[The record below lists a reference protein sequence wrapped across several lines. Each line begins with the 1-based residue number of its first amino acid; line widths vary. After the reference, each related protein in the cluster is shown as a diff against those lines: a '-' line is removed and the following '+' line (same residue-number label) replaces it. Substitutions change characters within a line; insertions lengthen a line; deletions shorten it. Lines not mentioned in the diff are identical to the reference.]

1 MTTKPIPLTN
11 KSLYQSAS
19 QVLPGGVS
27 AAARAGKAVGGP
39 FYMARARGSRL
50 HDIEG
55 HEYIDL
61 HTSHGAALLGHG
73 HPRITEA
80 VAKAM
85 EMGMLCAYET
95 EAHGAVAKRL
105 VDLLPGADMIRF
117 TATGTETTYYAVKLA
132 REFTG
137 RHKVLKFEGHF
148 HGFNDYLQFN
158 FWPTEGNRYPRV
170 SEETPGVPPGAE
182 KHVIVLPFNDMDLL
196 ENTLRQQGDEI
207 AAVILEPINYNAGG
221 IRPLPGFLEAL
232 RQLTA
237 EKDIILIFDEI
248 LSGFRTGP
256 GCLQEYLG
264 VTPDLFCIGKALG
277 GGMPIS
283 AFGGK
288 KEIMEHVAPLGK
300 VMHSGTYNAPL
311 PCILA
316 VNTFLDVITEPGFYD
331 KLLKHCD
338 MLYEGM
344 GEIIQRLG
352 IRCRLQATGARFNVL
367 FGLEKEPINYA
378 ESSQRDVAT
387 TVRFFDSARKHG
399 VFFFDGWHHGISAAH
414 TEDDIQQALAGI
426 EAAMVEVK

>member
-1 MTTKPIPLTN
+1 MINTSVTN
-11 KSLYQSAS
+11 ESLYQYAS
-19 QVLPGGVS
+19 QFLPGGVS

-39 FYMARARGSRL
+39 FYMARGRGSRL
-50 HDIEG
+50 QDVEG
-55 HEYIDL
+55 NEYIDL

-80 VAKAM
+80 VARSL

-95 EAHGAVAKRL
+95 EAHGAVANRL
-105 VDLLPGADMIRF
+105 VDLLPGADMVRF

-158 FWPTEGNRYPRV
+158 FWPPEESRYPKV
-170 SEETPGVPPGAE
+170 FQETPGVPPGAE
-182 KHVIVLPFNDMDLL
+182 KHVIVLPFNDVDLL
-196 ENTLRQQGDEI
+196 EDAIRQEGDEM

-232 RQLTA
+232 RRLTS
-237 EKDIILIFDEI
+237 EKGILLIFDEI

-256 GCLQEYLG
+256 GCLQEYFG

-277 GGMPIS
+277 GGMPVS
-283 AFGGK
+283 AFGGRR
-288 KEIMEHVAPLGK
+288 EIMEHVAPLGK

-316 VNTFLDVITEPGFYD
+316 VSAFLDVITEPAFYEN
-331 KLLKHCD
+331 LLKHCD
-338 MLYEGM
+338 LLYH
-344 GEIIQRLG
+344 G
-352 IRCRLQATGARFNVL
+352 IREITQRVGIKCWVQATGARFNIL
-367 FGLEKEPINYA
+367 FGLEREPLNYA
-378 ESSQRDVAT
+378 ESSQRDVNRT
-387 TVRFFDSARKHG
+387 NRFFASARKHG
-399 VFFFDGWHHGISAAH
+399 VYFFDGWHHGISAAH
-414 TEDDIQQALAGI
+414 TGDDIQQALEGI
-426 EAAMVEVK
+426 EAAMKEVK

>member
-1 MTTKPIPLTN
+1 MSKKTASFSN
-11 KSLYQSAS
+11 QSLYRSAS

-27 AAARAGKAVGGP
+27 AAARAGRAVGGP
-39 FYMARARGSRL
+39 FYMARGEGSRL
-50 HDIEG
+50 YDVEG
-55 HEYIDL
+55 NEYLDL
-61 HTSHGAALLGHG
+61 HTSHGASLLGHG
-73 HPRITEA
+73 HPQIKEA
-80 VAKAM
+80 IAKSL

-158 FWPTEGNRYPRV
+158 FWPPADKRYPKV
-170 SEETPGVPPGAE
+170 FQETPGVPPGAE
-182 KHVIVLPFNDMDLL
+182 KHVIVLPFNDVALL
-196 ENTLRQQGDEI
+196 EDAIRQQGDEI
-207 AAVILEPINYNAGG
+207 AAVILEPINYNSGG
-221 IRPLPGFLEAL
+221 IRPLPGFMEAL
-232 RQLTA
+232 RQLTS

-283 AFGGK
+283 AFGGQ

-311 PCILA
+311 PCIMA
-316 VNTFLDVITEPGFYD
+316 VNAFLDVITEPAFYD
-331 KLLKHCD
+331 NLLKHCD
-338 MLYEGM
+338 LLYKGIRD
-344 GEIIQRLG
+344 IIQRLG
-352 IRCRLQATGARFNVL
+352 IKCRVQATGARFNIL
-367 FGLEKEPINYA
+367 FGLEREPINYA

-387 TVRFFDSARKHG
+387 TNRFFDSARKHG
-399 VFFFDGWHHGISAAH
+399 IYFFDGWHHGISAAH
-414 TEDDIQQALAGI
+414 TEDDIQQALEGI
-426 EAAMVEVK
+426 EAAMEEII